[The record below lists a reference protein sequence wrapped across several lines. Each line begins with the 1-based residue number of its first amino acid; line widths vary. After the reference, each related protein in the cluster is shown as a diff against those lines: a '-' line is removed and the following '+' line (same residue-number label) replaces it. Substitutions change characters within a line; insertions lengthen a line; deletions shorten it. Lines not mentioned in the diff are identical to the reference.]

1 MEKLMTITELG
12 DELGLTPRTI
22 RFYESKGLIT
32 PGRVGSNRVYN
43 YRDRAR
49 LKLIMRAKRL
59 GFSLSDIAEYLDLYR
74 ADPEQLE
81 QRQLLVAKVRKRI
94 AELEQ
99 QKIDLEI
106 TLGELYEIERQ
117 ALENLPVK
125 ESGSAASERS
135 Q

>member
-1 MEKLMTITELG
+1 MEKLITITELG

>member
-1 MEKLMTITELG
+1 MEELMTITELG
-12 DELGLTPRTI
+12 DELGLTARAI
-22 RFYESKGLIT
+22 RFYETKGLIT
-32 PGRVGSNRVYN
+32 PGRVGSNRAYN

-81 QRQLLVAKVRKRI
+81 QRQLLIAKVRKRI

-117 ALENLPVK
+117 ALDNLPAK
-125 ESGSAASERS
+125 ETNSAASERVE
-135 Q
+135 

>member
-1 MEKLMTITELG
+1 MEKLSGYHSALEGFHERLNSSIIEL
-12 DELGLTPRTI
+12 DDL
-22 RFYESKGLIT
+22 
-32 PGRVGSNRVYN
+32 
-43 YRDRAR
+43 AR
-49 LKLIMRAKRL
+49 EIE
-59 GFSLSDIAEYLDLYR
+59 GIYHETDF
-74 ADPEQLE
+74 DPEQLE

-117 ALENLPVK
+117 ALENLPVE